1 MMKIWN
7 KRQNGSGK
15 KNWNEKWRNK
25 IYKHSLSSRSNT
37 ILMKKDIR
45 IKGKMDQVKKSK
57 RNREMKKKMKKWKKI
72 KETTQCRKFKI
83 NGLE

>member
-1 MMKIWN
+1 
-7 KRQNGSGK
+7 
-15 KNWNEKWRNK
+15 
-25 IYKHSLSSRSNT
+25 
-37 ILMKKDIR
+37 MKKDIR

-83 NGLE
+83 NGLEWKNLNRRLKNKVHNQTK